1 MKGYDCFTGG
11 NCRKFDRRQSIPACD
26 CIVKERPKIIEN
38 IDFLCAEEKM
48 SLLVSILY

>member
-1 MKGYDCFTGG
+1 MVKGKVLVSKAIVVEP
-11 NCRKFDRRQSIPACD
+11 NKACD

-48 SLLVSILY
+48 SLITYNPL